1 MLFATGPCG
10 QAPTEEGA
18 VTQISM
24 LSCRYG
30 KTATLSIFAKL
41 AQPDLCEFKATQ
53 PLLNKL
59 PATADSDSD
68 TAIERRSSV
77 QSTRLWG
84 SCPPRPKSTAVAYR
98 GVPLSG
104 QKRLIS

>member
-1 MLFATGPCG
+1 M
-10 QAPTEEGA
+10 
-18 VTQISM
+18 TQISM

-53 PLLNKL
+53 PLLNCL
-59 PATADSDSD
+59 PATADSHRA
-68 TAIERRSSV
+68 AIETLRSSV
-77 QSTRLWG
+77 QSTRLRG
-84 SCPPRPKSTAVAYR
+84 SCPPRLKSAAVAYR